1 MNPRDRKLLREAICV
16 TSMSAMNTMNTA
28 RIACILFLLA
38 ATACD
43 DAEPE
48 KLGSRAGRFW
58 DNIVCVRGTC
68 YGHRPM
74 AIELWSPL
82 VADCELD
89 NRVENNGWV
98 ETDLGY
104 TEPCDVGGMPEGFVD
119 VRCFAVGN
127 AIRCFGG
134 DEGWY
139 TEAGPACDTDSYT
152 SSVWMQ
158 SSCDPNKQMGN
169 YAYEYVFASPMTSD
183 ARVFNG
189 STHFQVVPECRVAG
203 GVLPPDPFAC

>member
-1 MNPRDRKLLREAICV
+1 MNPRDRKLLRASV
-16 TSMSAMNTMNTA
+16 DVMRMPAMTAMNAA
-28 RIACILFLLA
+28 RILCISILGLVA
-38 ATACD
+38 SACD
-43 DAEPE
+43 EPE
-48 KLGSRAGRFW
+48 QLEARAGRFW

-98 ETDLGY
+98 ETDVGY

-119 VRCFAVGN
+119 VRCFVVGN

-139 TEAGPACDTDSYT
+139 TEAGPACDADSYT